1 MKVGGKVFVV
11 TGGGS
16 GIGWQLVL
24 ALLARGARVAAV
36 DLRPEGLASLGTEAG
51 AGDRLSTHM
60 ADVTDR
66 ARVGKLPD
74 EVIADHGEVD
84 AIINC
89 AGAIQPFIDFA
100 DLDYEMIERM
110 INVNLWSHI
119 HMIKAF
125 FPHLKAR
132 PEAHICNISSMG
144 GFIPF
149 PGQTM
154 YGAAKAGVK
163 LLSEGIY
170 AETLG
175 TNIHVTVVMPGG
187 VDTNI
192 SQNSGVPMPKGAADA
207 AQSMKPVPAPEAA
220 RIILDGIEANKL
232 HVLVGKDSKMLNAM
246 IRIMPERAIRY
257 ITKQMAGLVRD

>member
-1 MKVGGKVFVV
+1 MKIKDKVFVV

-16 GIGWQLVL
+16 GIGRALVL

-36 DLRPEGLASLGTEAG
+36 DLRPEGLANFTSAVAG
-51 AGDRLSTHM
+51 EWLSTHV
-60 ADVTDR
+60 ADVSDR
-66 ARVGKLPD
+66 KRVHELPE
-74 EVIADHGEVD
+74 EVIAEHGQVD

-89 AGAIQPFIDFA
+89 AGVIQPFIDFA
-100 DLDYEMIERM
+100 DLSYELIERM
-110 INVNLWSHI
+110 INVNLWSQI

-125 FPHLKAR
+125 FPRLKAR
-132 PEAHICNISSMG
+132 PEAHICNVSSMG

-154 YGAAKAGVK
+154 YGASKAAVK

-175 TNIHVTVVMPGG
+175 TNVHVTVVMPGG

-192 SQNSGVPMPKGAADA
+192 SQNSGVPMPKGADEA
-207 AQSMKPVPAPEAA
+207 AKSMKPVPAPEAA
-220 RIILDGIEANKL
+220 RIILDGIEANRL
-232 HVLVGKDSKMLNAM
+232 HVLIGKDAKMLNAL
-246 IRIMPERAIRY
+246 IRIMPEKAIRY
-257 ITKQMAGLVRD
+257 ITKQMAGLVKD

>member
-1 MKVGGKVFVV
+1 MKIKDKVFVV

-16 GIGWQLVL
+16 GIGRALVV

-36 DLRPEGLASLGTEAG
+36 DLRPEGLAEFTSLA
-51 AGDRLSTHM
+51 AGDKLSTHV
-60 ADVTDR
+60 ADVSDR
-66 ARVGKLPD
+66 KRVEELPD
-74 EVIADHGEVD
+74 EVIAEHGAVD

-89 AGAIQPFIDFA
+89 AGVIQPFIDFA
-100 DLDYEMIERM
+100 DLSYELIERM
-110 INVNLWSHI
+110 INVNLWSQI

-132 PEAHICNISSMG
+132 PKAHICNVSSMG

-154 YGAAKAGVK
+154 YGASKAAVK

-175 TNIHVTVVMPGG
+175 TNIRVTVVMPGG

-192 SQNSGVPMPKGAADA
+192 SQNSGVPMPKGAEEASK
-207 AQSMKPVPAPEAA
+207 SMKPVPAPEAA

-232 HVLVGKDSKMLNAM
+232 HVLVGKDAKMLNAL

-257 ITKQMAGLVRD
+257 ITKQMSAMVKD